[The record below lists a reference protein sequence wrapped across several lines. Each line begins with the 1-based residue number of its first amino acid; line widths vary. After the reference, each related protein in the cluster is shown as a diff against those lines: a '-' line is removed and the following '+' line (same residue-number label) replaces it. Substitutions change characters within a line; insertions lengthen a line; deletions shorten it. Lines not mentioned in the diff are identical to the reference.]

1 MSLNPKTFEP
11 LRLEYYESRLFAGQD
26 IRGADKSFDDLKPA
40 YQIAF
45 LVNKTFYADDDFI
58 HNFEYYDPER
68 RVSLGGRSTIITLEL
83 PKLAGITEKSVT
95 DMTSR
100 ERWAVFFRYLTD
112 KTKRQ
117 KINDILDY
125 EEGIEMASE
134 VLMTISKDERERARL
149 ESEFKYALDTQS
161 ELVNAR
167 REGMREGKQE
177 GMREGEKYARQQFLE
192 LLKSGKSPEELI
204 QIYDGSR

>member
-1 MSLNPKTFEP
+1 
-11 LRLEYYESRLFAGQD
+11 
-26 IRGADKSFDDLKPA
+26 
-40 YQIAF
+40 
-45 LVNKTFYADDDFI
+45 
-58 HNFEYYDPER
+58 
-68 RVSLGGRSTIITLEL
+68 
-83 PKLAGITEKSVT
+83 
-95 DMTSR
+95 MTSR
-100 ERWAVFFRYLTD
+100 ERWAVFFCYLTD

-161 ELVNAR
+161 ELVNAK
-167 REGMREGKQE
+167 REGRQE
-177 GMREGEKYARQQFLE
+177 GRQEGEKYAKQQFID

-204 QIYDGSR
+204 QIYGGGR